1 MEENIWPNSYEE
13 LIDLIINH
21 KITVSMIDEKFK
33 EIIKKAEKNNY
44 NDKNMKNIDKDN
56 IFGKLYQFQ
65 NMLDF
70 KRNISSFILSIF
82 SVLSNYNIQSNK
94 QIKDLID
101 SFNGLK
107 NECLVEMDLNLVN
120 FSTEEC
126 INILF
131 TIPKN
136 YLNDILNLFDY
147 SEIIIDSID
156 IIINKINDLIEK
168 SVKTNVI
175 KKYIILLMKKIDEK
189 KNDIKKEELLH
200 GIFIDKM
207 FNNFK
212 GENFLINNIYPMIE
226 LLKYYPSYIE
236 QFTKYLIEK
245 REIKQITRI
254 ILKENFQEYLSKET
268 LERLKY
274 ENEISTFY
282 FYLHSYENKSIR
294 LINFYDLF
302 NDKTIF
308 LEKLSEILKAKNKLK
323 QSDLILNKQYT
334 EELDMELELYNEDDY
349 IKLPKN
355 ILDNTKFISSNN
367 LEEGLIFLDNFKKYE
382 IIGIDT
388 EWKPKISIFEDF
400 NKERES
406 DIIQIACEDY
416 AVILDSFS
424 FKNEQKLKDKFIEVF
439 NDKVFIGFYF
449 QGDIKEMNI
458 FFKNFFQ
465 NNQKLKDLKDIYLE
479 KTNKKSPD
487 LNTLCKIIFNKS
499 LNKIDQLSN
508 WKKRPLNRNQIMYGV
523 LDAYI
528 LILLYKELTSQNKLV

>member
-82 SVLSNYNIQSNK
+82 SALSNYNIQSNK

-189 KNDIKKEELLH
+189 KMTSKKKNCCMEYLLIKCL
-200 GIFIDKM
+200 
-207 FNNFK
+207 
-212 GENFLINNIYPMIE
+212 
-226 LLKYYPSYIE
+226 
-236 QFTKYLIEK
+236 
-245 REIKQITRI
+245 I
-254 ILKENFQEYLSKET
+254 ILKEK
-268 LERLKY
+268 
-274 ENEISTFY
+274 
-282 FYLHSYENKSIR
+282 
-294 LINFYDLF
+294 
-302 NDKTIF
+302 IF
-308 LEKLSEILKAKNKLK
+308 
-323 QSDLILNKQYT
+323 
-334 EELDMELELYNEDDY
+334 
-349 IKLPKN
+349 
-355 ILDNTKFISSNN
+355 
-367 LEEGLIFLDNFKKYE
+367 
-382 IIGIDT
+382 
-388 EWKPKISIFEDF
+388 
-400 NKERES
+400 
-406 DIIQIACEDY
+406 
-416 AVILDSFS
+416 
-424 FKNEQKLKDKFIEVF
+424 
-439 NDKVFIGFYF
+439 
-449 QGDIKEMNI
+449 
-458 FFKNFFQ
+458 
-465 NNQKLKDLKDIYLE
+465 
-479 KTNKKSPD
+479 
-487 LNTLCKIIFNKS
+487 
-499 LNKIDQLSN
+499 
-508 WKKRPLNRNQIMYGV
+508 
-523 LDAYI
+523 
-528 LILLYKELTSQNKLV
+528 